1 MFGWSGGKVVVV
13 VVVAAPCGGG
23 GGHVLVVVRV
33 LGVELATVDG
43 LYQERK

>member
-13 VVVAAPCGGG
+13 AACGGG

-43 LYQERK
+43 LYQECK